1 MSRENPLT
9 ARNLVNRLWAQFFGA
24 GRIVSSQVEHGK
36 VVDAIRRGAEEE
48 AAEAM
53 RAHIRVV
60 REAYET
66 LVPEFGTMA
75 MPPVA

>member
-1 MSRENPLT
+1 MRK
-9 ARNLVNRLWAQFFGA
+9 RLAPFRRVAVFRR
-24 GRIVSSQVEHGK
+24 GRIVHSQVEHGK
-36 VVDAIRRGAEEE
+36 VVDAIARAVEDE

-75 MPPVA
+75 MPPDA